1 MLLGERLR
9 KAGGSYL
16 ELAESGEP
24 PAMGRLSLLVGAH
37 AGTRAPSLA
46 RRL

>member
-24 PAMGRLSLLVGAH
+24 PAMGRLSLVGAH